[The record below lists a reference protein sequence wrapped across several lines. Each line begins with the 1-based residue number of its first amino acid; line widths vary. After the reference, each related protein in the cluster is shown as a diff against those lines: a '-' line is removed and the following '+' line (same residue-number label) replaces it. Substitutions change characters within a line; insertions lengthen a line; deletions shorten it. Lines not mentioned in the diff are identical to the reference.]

1 MNEFIKKECIRY
13 CLLMKKSNNIPEA
26 AKNIGKAL
34 YRSNGSQTSIDQAQ
48 KLLSL
53 LNDIE

>member
-13 CLLMKKSNNIPEA
+13 CLLMKKSNNTSEA